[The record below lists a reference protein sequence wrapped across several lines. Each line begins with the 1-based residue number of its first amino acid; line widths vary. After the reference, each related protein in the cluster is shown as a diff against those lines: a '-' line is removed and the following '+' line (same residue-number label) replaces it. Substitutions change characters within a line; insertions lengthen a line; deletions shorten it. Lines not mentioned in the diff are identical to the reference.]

1 MKTLTICKNKVGY
14 WISPKGEIFESEF
27 EDHAIVVAKIFDIT
41 YKKDNS
47 ILYYRIAFENN
58 FVRVCLSKDELN
70 VQLTKPATK
79 DQVRILRDLHEHSER
94 SLVVFGCN
102 ENYTDDRI
110 TFNKAIQG
118 NTLE

>member
-1 MKTLTICKNKVGY
+1 MKTLTICKKNVGY

-27 EDHAIVVAKIFDIT
+27 DDHAITVAEIFNIE
-41 YKKDNS
+41 YKKNNQ

-58 FVRVCLSKDELN
+58 FVRVCLSKEELN

-79 DQVRILRDLHEHSER
+79 DQVRILRELHEQSEK

-102 ENYTDDRI
+102 ENYTDDRL
-110 TFNKAIQG
+110 TFNRALQG
-118 NTLE
+118 NI